1 MAQFGGN
8 EFTGFSVPLVF
19 EERYFIVE
27 AGSPPMVTVVM
38 EIEGEPVFEILKNRP
53 CSNGVTD
60 TSSDGAGIVTVADK
74 ASGKWLYRVHPD
86 SETSVTFAKS
96 DGGDCPAV
104 VTDDEIRLGGMIVKN
119 APFDGSLAGVVVDP
133 EIGMG
138 MIGVPL
144 PPLVEKWLS

>member
-19 EERYFIVE
+19 EERYFIIE
-27 AGSPPMVTVVM
+27 PGSPPLVTVVM
-38 EIEGEPVFEILKNRP
+38 EIEEEPVFEILKNQP
-53 CSNGVTD
+53 CLNDVTLA
-60 TSSDGAGIVTVADK
+60 SSDSKGIVTVSDK
-74 ASGKWLYRVHPD
+74 ATGKFLYRVLPD
-86 SETSVTFAKS
+86 SETVVIFAKS

-104 VTDDEIRLGGMIVKN
+104 ITDDEIRLGGMIVEN
-119 APFDGSLAGVVVDP
+119 APYQGSLAGVVVDP

-144 PPLVEKWLS
+144 PPLVAKWLS